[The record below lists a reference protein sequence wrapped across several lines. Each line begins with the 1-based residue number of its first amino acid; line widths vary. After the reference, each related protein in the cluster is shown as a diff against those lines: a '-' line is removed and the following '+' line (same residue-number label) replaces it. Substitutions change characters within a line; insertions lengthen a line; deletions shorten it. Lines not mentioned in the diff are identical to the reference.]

1 MNFVFVNTQ
10 FLFFFSPTMFS
21 GRGGLEER
29 IIFSFTRLSLMTV
42 VLPVVGAS
50 VVAPAVGL
58 ENGGGEKEREGRE
71 RKSRCYQKWI
81 VLTSSAVVLTSCR
94 VCAPSLPTA
103 LAVDLPLYNN
113 LKRGIVY
120 VCVCVCVCV

>member
-71 RKSRCYQKWI
+71 KIK
-81 VLTSSAVVLTSCR
+81 VLSKVDSVDLLGGGSDLLQSVCAFTAYCFSCR
-94 VCAPSLPTA
+94 ST
-103 LAVDLPLYNN
+103 
-113 LKRGIVY
+113 II
-120 VCVCVCVCV
+120 